1 MTFFGNFVVP
11 FVIILCQ
18 QTFLTYFFFLHKCIA
33 MILGSQRQVVYT
45 LNIPGQISYWNSV
58 PLSIRILPKHKFKV
72 SLHQLFLRILELED
86 TYVDTPS
93 LVNKLSK
100 MNVK

>member
-1 MTFFGNFVVP
+1 MEQYCSKYPNT
-11 FVIILCQ
+11 
-18 QTFLTYFFFLHKCIA
+18 
-33 MILGSQRQVVYT
+33 
-45 LNIPGQISYWNSV
+45 
-58 PLSIRILPKHKFKV
+58 PKHKFKV

-86 TYVDTPS
+86 TYVDTPT